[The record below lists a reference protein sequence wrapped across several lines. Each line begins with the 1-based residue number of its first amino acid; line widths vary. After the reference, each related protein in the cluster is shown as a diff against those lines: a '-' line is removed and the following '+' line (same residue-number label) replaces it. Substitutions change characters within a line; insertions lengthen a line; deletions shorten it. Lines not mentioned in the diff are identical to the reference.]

1 MRSHMPRPARLTLLL
16 LAALSCGPA
25 DADEVLHYQCSTV
38 MNYGPSPC
46 RGAVPPAQDE
56 AALDLDPQH
65 HLWRS
70 SHNSGVL
77 DSNASTFTLKQWGLR
92 PGRDAT
98 LDRASGAFAY
108 HFESGC
114 LVQHQ
119 TGSCQPRQP

>member
-1 MRSHMPRPARLTLLL
+1 MPRPARLKLLL
-16 LAALSCGPA
+16 LAALLCGA
-25 DADEVLHYQCSTV
+25 ARADEVLHYQCSTV

-46 RGAVPPAQDE
+46 RGAVAPAQDE
-56 AALDLDPQH
+56 AALDLDLEH

-70 SHNSGVL
+70 SRTSGAL
-77 DSNASTFTLKQWGLR
+77 ESSGNTFTLKQWGLR

-119 TGSCQPRQP
+119 TGSCEPRQQ